1 MGENI
6 FALQLSQPQ
15 PQQITP
21 PGFGGVPWDSGL
33 RAMLSV
39 RQVWAKVQTTV
50 LFGDSLFMIWYDIG
64 QLSRQDGFKAFLRGY
79 FKHPI
84 MAAQLTAPPFA
95 STPAVYLKANSLPV
109 PPPPPPVATG
119 TVTMLDAGFDA
130 FRGYWIEFHGNYFL
144 HFPLFKNWPNVIRDT
159 PNYKGF
165 QPSGNNSSGTPG
177 AGGAGGGAGGT
188 GPSGSG
194 NPGKC

>member
-84 MAAQLTAPPFA
+84 MAA
-95 STPAVYLKANSLPV
+95 NSLPRRSHQ
-109 PPPPPPVATG
+109 
-119 TVTMLDAGFDA
+119 L
-130 FRGYWIEFHGNYFL
+130 
-144 HFPLFKNWPNVIRDT
+144 PLCT
-159 PNYKGF
+159 
-165 QPSGNNSSGTPG
+165 
-177 AGGAGGGAGGT
+177 
-188 GPSGSG
+188 
-194 NPGKC
+194 